1 MEKLKK
7 QWTLTLLD
15 CNGEETDSTTIKA
28 VDRTEAIKN
37 AKRFLMFQGL
47 SSYKFKIKM
56 KKVEMPNFNEWTL
69 ERLVSYCQQWDN
81 CNGDWEDVKE
91 SEREYLVKTATETF
105 NEINF

>member
-1 MEKLKK
+1 METQRK
-7 QWTLTLLD
+7 QWTLTLLAS
-15 CNGEETDSTTIKA
+15 NGEEMDSTTIKGL
-28 VDRTEAIKN
+28 DRTEAIKN
-37 AKRFLMFQGL
+37 AKRMLLFQGM

-56 KKVEMPNFNEWTL
+56 KKVVMPSFSEWTL
-69 ERLVSYCQQWDN
+69 EDLVAYCQRWDN